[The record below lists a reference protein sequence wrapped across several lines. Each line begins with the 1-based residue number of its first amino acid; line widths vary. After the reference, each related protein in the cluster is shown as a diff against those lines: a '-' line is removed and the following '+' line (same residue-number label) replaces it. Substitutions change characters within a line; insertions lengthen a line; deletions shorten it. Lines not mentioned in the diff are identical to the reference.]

1 MCQAIPRKVLCI
13 EGERIEVLIDERPTW
28 VDGFGIEGLRPGDYV
43 VVYAG
48 AVIQKVSEEEAKEIL
63 EFLAEMDL
71 MFETEPVLPTRAG
84 GR

>member
-1 MCQAIPRKVLCI
+1 MCQAIPRRVLCV

-48 AVIQKVSEEEAKEIL
+48 AVIQQVSEEEAKEIL
-63 EFLAEMDL
+63 EFLAELDA
-71 MFETEPVLPTRAG
+71 MFDTEPVLPARGRAQ
-84 GR
+84 

>member
-71 MFETEPVLPTRAG
+71 MFETEPVLPTRGG